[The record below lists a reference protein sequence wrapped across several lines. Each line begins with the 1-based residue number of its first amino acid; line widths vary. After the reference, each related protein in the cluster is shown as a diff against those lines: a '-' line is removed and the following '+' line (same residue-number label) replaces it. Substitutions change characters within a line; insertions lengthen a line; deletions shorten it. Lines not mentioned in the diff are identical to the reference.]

1 MNAVMLPADLQAWAE
16 AEVAAGR
23 AMTVEQV
30 TERALRGY
38 RSQLDMLR
46 QSLDKAEPEAQASG
60 GHAIDDAIAH
70 IPATFLDEEGYQQRW
85 NVVHSSL
92 ANELAEAKA
101 GRVFSANDVFADI
114 KAKLDFARGQITR
127 GETLD
132 GDAFLAE
139 LDGWIAQDQ
148 AAEPKV

>member
-1 MNAVMLPADLQAWAE
+1 MNAVTIPADLHAWAE

-38 RSQLDMLR
+38 RSQLEQLR
-46 QSLDKAEPEAQASG
+46 RSVDDADVPADG
-60 GHAIDDAIAH
+60 GQAIDDGFNL
-70 IPATFLDEEGYQQRW
+70 PTEFRDEHGDRMRW
-85 NVVHSSL
+85 DVVHASL
-92 ANELAEAKA
+92 THELAEAEA
-101 GRVFSANDVFADI
+101 GRPFSAEEVFADI
-114 KAKLDFARGQITR
+114 AAKLDFARDQVAR
-127 GETLD
+127 GEALD

-139 LDGWIAQDQ
+139 LDSWIAQDV